1 MKTIIKALLLST
13 ITTISYSQTKT
24 ESKSGTEGVNKIDLS
39 EVVIKSTG
47 KESSIYVRDLN
58 VDPKVIKLEKEF
70 IYYDLGK
77 NAEGYDSF
85 YVKFELKKGKGKL
98 EATYNENGKLTSVNE
113 KYRNVELPISISR
126 SVYKAYPGWQIIDNI
141 YTYYQENGTKIKKEY
156 SLTMTKDNKTQKI
169 KINPVTEIVAI
180 R

>member
-39 EVVIKSTG
+39 EVVVKNTG

-58 VDPKVIKLEKEF
+58 VDPKVLKLEQEF
-70 IYYDLGK
+70 INYDLGK
-77 NAEGYDSF
+77 NAVGYDAF
-85 YVKFELKKGKGKL
+85 YVKFELEKGKGKL

-113 KYRNVELPISISR
+113 KYRKVELPISISR
-126 SVYKAYPGWQIIDNI
+126 SIYKEYPGWQIVDNT
-141 YTYYQENGTKIKKEY
+141 YTYSQENGTKIKKEY

-169 KINPVTEIVAI
+169 KINPAAEIVAV